1 MNSPAGSGN
10 TEQVTSTSGVLLQ
23 LVQELAEEIRSGQ
36 AVSPPITLDSELSSD
51 LGLDSLARMEL
62 ISRIERRFAI
72 TLSERVFIETETPR
86 DLLRAVLGAGITGHP
101 AGIPEPVELA
111 LGEADTTPQEMQTLV
126 EVLHWHVQAHPER
139 THIRIYSDD
148 GNDEI
153 ISYRQ
158 LWEGAEALA
167 SGLQQRGLQVGETVA
182 IMLPTGEDYFF
193 SFFAIL
199 LAGGVPVPIYP
210 PVRRSQIGE
219 HLRRHGGILSNCL
232 ATMLVTVPEAK
243 RVAQFLKSQVDTLH
257 SIVTVEELHR
267 GSRELTLPARGAQD
281 IAFLQYTSGSTGSPK
296 GVVLTHA
303 NLLANI
309 RAMGAAVRASSSD
322 VFVSWLPLYHDMG
335 LIGAWLGSLYYAAL
349 LVVMSPLA
357 FLAQPRRWLWAIYR
371 YGGTL
376 SAAPN
381 FGYEICLR
389 KIEEADC
396 EGIDLGSWRA
406 AFNGA
411 EAVSPV
417 TMQQFHER
425 FGKYGLRRETLMP
438 VYGLAEC
445 SVGLAFP
452 PLGRGM
458 VVDRIQREPLAR
470 SGRAIPAGEADAK
483 ALSFVSCGQA
493 LPGHQIRIVD
503 AAGRE
508 LPDRHEGRVEFR
520 GPSTTSGY
528 FRNPEATA
536 RLFDSEWLDSGDL
549 AYMAGGDIYITGR
562 SKDVII
568 RAGRNIYPDELE
580 EAVGNIP
587 AIRKGR
593 VAAFGDSDPES
604 GTERLVV
611 VAETRAEDAVERER
625 LRSRINEIATDLLEA
640 PPEVV
645 VLAPP
650 GTILKTSS
658 GKIRRAASSELYTSG
673 RIGKTGRPV
682 FWQLAGLMLASLRPQ
697 LRRARQATSASLF
710 GLYARV
716 LFWLHAP
723 TVWLTVVVL
732 PQPAW
737 RWAAMRAGAR
747 TLAWTS
753 GTPLRVEGLE
763 RLPPP
768 DQPCVY
774 VANHASYLDGP
785 VLVAAL
791 TRRFSF
797 VAKAELLSR
806 LVPRIFLRRI
816 QAEFVERF
824 DMQKGVA
831 DARRLVEA
839 ARHGQ
844 SLLFFPEGGFSRI
857 AGLRPF
863 HMGAFATAAKAQLPV
878 VPVAIRGTRSILRS
892 DSWFPHHGTITV
904 TIGQPITP
912 EAGAEKTP
920 ENAWAAALKLRDA
933 THSHILR
940 YCGEPDLEYERLA
953 DSSREQVPTSKQM

>member
-1 MNSPAGSGN
+1 MNWPAGSGN
-10 TEQVTSTSGVLLQ
+10 TEQVTSASGVLLQ

-101 AGIPEPVELA
+101 AGVPEPVELA

-257 SIVTVEELHR
+257 SIVTVEELYR

-309 RAMGAAVRASSSD
+309 RAMGAAVRASSAD

-381 FGYEICLR
+381 FGYELCLR
-389 KIEEADC
+389 KVEEADC

-470 SGRAIPAGEADAK
+470 SGRAIPAGETDAK
-483 ALSFVSCGQA
+483 ALRFVSCGQA

-710 GLYARV
+710 GLYARA

-723 TVWLTVVVL
+723 TVWLTVVLL
-732 PQPAW
+732 PHPAW

-791 TRRFSF
+791 SRRFSF

-806 LVPRIFLRRI
+806 LVPRVFLRRI

-844 SLLFFPEGGFSRI
+844 SLLFFPEGGFGRI

-940 YCGEPDLEYERLA
+940 YCGEPDLDYERLA
-953 DSSREQVPTSKQM
+953 DLSREQVPTSKQM

>member
-1 MNSPAGSGN
+1 MNRPAGSGN
-10 TEQVTSTSGVLLQ
+10 AEQLKSKSGVLLQ
-23 LVQELAEEIRSGQ
+23 LVRELAVEIRSGQ
-36 AVSPPITLDSELSSD
+36 AVYPPVTLDSSLSSD

-72 TLSERVFIETETPR
+72 SLSERVFMETETPR
-86 DLLRAVLGAGITGHP
+86 DLLRAVLGAGTAGHL
-101 AGIPEPVELA
+101 AGIPEPVELT
-111 LGEADTTPQEMQTLV
+111 LGEADTTPREMQTLV
-126 EVLHWHVQAHPER
+126 EVLHWHVQVHPER

-153 ISYRQ
+153 LSYRQ
-158 LWEGAEALA
+158 LWEGAETLA
-167 SGLQQRGLQVGETVA
+167 SGLQQRGLQAGETVA
-182 IMLPTGEDYFF
+182 IMLPTGKDYFF

-199 LAGGVPVPIYP
+199 LAGGIPVPIYP

-232 ATMLVTVPEAK
+232 ATMLVTVAEAK
-243 RVAQFLKSQVDTLH
+243 RVARFLKSQVDTLH
-257 SIVTVEELHR
+257 SIVTVEELSR
-267 GSRELTLPARGAQD
+267 GSRELTPPARGAQD

-335 LIGAWLGSLYYAAL
+335 LIGIWLGSLYYAAL

-357 FLAQPRRWLWAIYR
+357 FLAQPRRWLWAIHR

-381 FGYEICLR
+381 FGYEFCLR
-389 KIEEADC
+389 KIEETDC

-411 EAVSPV
+411 EAVSPG

-452 PLGRGM
+452 PPGRGM
-458 VVDRIQREPLAR
+458 VVDRIQREPFAR
-470 SGRAIPAGEADAK
+470 SGRAIPAGEADAR
-483 ALSFVSCGQA
+483 ALRFVSCGQA

-508 LPDRHEGRVEFR
+508 LPDRQEGRVEFR

-536 RLFDSEWLDSGDL
+536 RLFDGEWLDSGDL
-549 AYMAGGDIYITGR
+549 AYMSGGDIYITGR

-587 AIRKGR
+587 DIRKGR
-593 VAAFGDSDPES
+593 VAAFADSDPES

-611 VAETRAEDAVERER
+611 MAETRAEDAAERER
-625 LRSRINEIATDLLEA
+625 LRTRINEIATDLLEA

-682 FWQLAGLMLASLRPQ
+682 FWQLSALMLASLRPQ
-697 LRRARQATSASLF
+697 LRRARQAISTSLF

-723 TVWLTVVVL
+723 TVWLAVVL
-732 PQPAW
+732 LPHPAW
-737 RWAAMRAGAR
+737 RWAAMRVGAL

-753 GTPLRVEGLE
+753 GTPLRIEGLE

-785 VLVAAL
+785 VLVAAF

-806 LVPRIFLRRI
+806 LVPRIFLLRI

-831 DARRLVEA
+831 DAGRLVEA

-844 SLLFFPEGGFSRI
+844 SLLFFPEGGISRI

-863 HMGAFATAAKAQLPV
+863 HMGAFAAAAKARLPV

-892 DSWFPHHGTITV
+892 DSWFPHRGTITV
-904 TIGQPITP
+904 TIGQPIAP
-912 EAGAEKTP
+912 EAGVEKTA
-920 ENAWAAALKLRDA
+920 ENVWAAALKLRDA
-933 THSHILR
+933 SRSYILR

-953 DSSREQVPTSKQM
+953 D

>member
-1 MNSPAGSGN
+1 MNRPASLGDA
-10 TEQVTSTSGVLLQ
+10 EQDTGTSGALLQ
-23 LVQELAEEIRSGQ
+23 LVRELAMEIRTGQ
-36 AVSPPITLDSELSSD
+36 AAPPTVMLDSSLSSD
-51 LGLDSLARMEL
+51 LGLDSLARIEL
-62 ISRIERRFAI
+62 INRVERRFAI
-72 TLSERVFIETETPR
+72 SLSERVFMEAETPR
-86 DLLRAVLGAGITGHP
+86 DLLRAVLGAGVTGHP
-101 AGIPEPVELA
+101 ASIPEPVELD
-111 LGEADTTPQEMQTLV
+111 LGDADTAPQEMQTLV
-126 EVLHWHVQAHPER
+126 EVLNWHVQAHPER
-139 THIRIYSDD
+139 AHIRIYSDET
-148 GNDEI
+148 NDEI
-153 ISYRQ
+153 LSYRQ
-158 LWEGAEALA
+158 LWEGAESLA

-182 IMLPTGEDYFF
+182 IMLPTGRDYFF

-199 LAGGVPVPIYP
+199 LAGGIPVPIYP

-232 ATMLVTVPEAK
+232 ATILVTVPEAK
-243 RVAQFLKSQVDTLH
+243 HVARFLKSQVDTLH
-257 SIVTVEELHR
+257 SIVTVEELSR
-267 GSRELTLPARGAQD
+267 GSSELTIPARGAED

-309 RAMGAAVRASSSD
+309 RAMGSAVRASSSD

-349 LVVMSPLA
+349 LVVMSPLT
-357 FLAQPRRWLWAIYR
+357 FLAQPRRWLWAIHR

-381 FGYEICLR
+381 FGYELCLH
-389 KIEEADC
+389 KVEEFDC
-396 EGIDLGSWRA
+396 KGIDLGSWRA
-406 AFNGA
+406 ALNGA
-411 EAVSPV
+411 EAVSPE

-425 FGKYGLRRETLMP
+425 FGKYGLRREALMP

-452 PLGRGM
+452 ALGRGM
-458 VVDRIQREPLAR
+458 VVDRIRREPFVR
-470 SGRAIPAGEADAK
+470 SGQATLAGETEAN
-483 ALSFVSCGQA
+483 ALRFVSCGQA
-493 LPGHQIRIVD
+493 LPGHEIRIVD
-503 AAGRE
+503 TAGRE
-508 LPDRHEGRVEFR
+508 LPDRQEGRVEFR

-536 RLFDSEWLDSGDL
+536 RLFDGEWLDSGDL
-549 AYMAGGDIYITGR
+549 AYMADGDLYITGR

-587 AIRKGR
+587 DIRKGR
-593 VAAFGDSDPES
+593 VAAFADNDPES

-611 VAETRAEDAVERER
+611 VAETRTEDAAGRER

-658 GKIRRAASSELYTSG
+658 GKIRRAATSELYSSG

-682 FWQLAGLMLASLRPQ
+682 FWQLAGLVLASLRPQ
-697 LRRARQATSASLF
+697 LRRTRQAISASLF
-710 GLYARV
+710 SLYART

-723 TVWLTVVVL
+723 TVWLMVVL
-732 PQPAW
+732 LPYPAW
-737 RWAAMRAGAR
+737 RWAAMRTAAL
-747 TLAWTS
+747 TMAWTS
-753 GTPLRVEGLE
+753 GTPFRVEGLE
-763 RLPPP
+763 QLPPSG
-768 DQPCVY
+768 QPCVY

-791 TRRFSF
+791 SRRFSF

-806 LVPRIFLRRI
+806 LVPRVFLRRI

-839 ARHGQ
+839 AQHGQ
-844 SLLFFPEGGFSRI
+844 SLLFFPEGGISRI

-863 HMGAFATAAKAQLPV
+863 HMGAFTAAAKAQLPV

-892 DSWFPHHGTITV
+892 DSWIPHRGSITV
-904 TIGQPITP
+904 SIGQPISPQAGVEETP
-912 EAGAEKTP
+912 EDT
-920 ENAWAAALKLRDA
+920 WAAALKLRDA
-933 THSHILR
+933 TRSYILSH
-940 YCGEPDLEYERLA
+940 CGEPDLEYERLA
-953 DSSREQVPTSKQM
+953 D